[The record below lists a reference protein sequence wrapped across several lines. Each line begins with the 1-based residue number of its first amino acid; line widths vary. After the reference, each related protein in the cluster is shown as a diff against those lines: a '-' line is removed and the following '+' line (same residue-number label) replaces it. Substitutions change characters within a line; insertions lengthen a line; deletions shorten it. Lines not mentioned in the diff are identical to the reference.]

1 MKKKS
6 VFSCLLLVLL
16 TSCSQD
22 SFIRSDK
29 IKVMVE
35 DSELYTVD
43 SPIRE
48 ILPGS
53 DVSFTIRFLYGSSFL
68 SCSYPSY
75 SVEKG
80 DGTKCTLT
88 LKDVFYPS
96 VISLSCSKGSLTYH
110 SSSSLFLDG
119 TDTRREPFQ
128 GYHLREHALDG
139 YEVLNGRDGYLLSS
153 WNTEED
159 LSGEDV
165 YFNNRVPYGVKDLYP
180 HYEKVSPLSDFTF
193 SVDADGACVTSYKGK
208 DDKVVLPSSYNGSAV
223 YKISTGAFS
232 SSSLKELYLP
242 SSVKRIEKDAFLNSS
257 LEEMTFADS
266 LNEIDQNAFKG
277 SPLKTVHINA
287 VTPPHASGTYY
298 DAFTDKIDYL
308 DSVRGEKKIVL
319 FGGSSVRYGYYSPLF
334 EEAFSEYKTVDMGV
348 FAYVNMKPQ
357 LSVIASYM
365 NPGDILIH
373 APEYDYWALDEQFG
387 TDRKFEE
394 NLFYFFEGNYASLS
408 LIDIQDYPDFFFGYT
423 HYQRRR
429 SSLASLDYS
438 YTSNHRDDD
447 FNYHQEKTYN
457 LEGDYILEREGH
469 DRDEHIYQPLTP
481 YTLETITEDRISNLN
496 SIYQSLSQKGIRVF
510 YAYAPK
516 NHKAI
521 TDESTYE
528 KRNELEAYLQKHL
541 SVPIL
546 GKLEDSLYPGTSF
559 YLIDNHLSSKAAKG
573 HTEYVINELRKVIG

>member
-1 MKKKS
+1 
-6 VFSCLLLVLL
+6 
-16 TSCSQD
+16 
-22 SFIRSDK
+22 
-29 IKVMVE
+29 
-35 DSELYTVD
+35 
-43 SPIRE
+43 
-48 ILPGS
+48 
-53 DVSFTIRFLYGSSFL
+53 
-68 SCSYPSY
+68 
-75 SVEKG
+75 
-80 DGTKCTLT
+80 
-88 LKDVFYPS
+88 
-96 VISLSCSKGSLTYH
+96 
-110 SSSSLFLDG
+110 
-119 TDTRREPFQ
+119 
-128 GYHLREHALDG
+128 
-139 YEVLNGRDGYLLSS
+139 
-153 WNTEED
+153 
-159 LSGEDV
+159 
-165 YFNNRVPYGVKDLYP
+165 
-180 HYEKVSPLSDFTF
+180 
-193 SVDADGACVTSYKGK
+193 
-208 DDKVVLPSSYNGSAV
+208 
-223 YKISTGAFS
+223 
-232 SSSLKELYLP
+232 
-242 SSVKRIEKDAFLNSS
+242 
-257 LEEMTFADS
+257 
-266 LNEIDQNAFKG
+266 
-277 SPLKTVHINA
+277 
-287 VTPPHASGTYY
+287 
-298 DAFTDKIDYL
+298 
-308 DSVRGEKKIVL
+308 
-319 FGGSSVRYGYYSPLF
+319 
-334 EEAFSEYKTVDMGV
+334 MGV

-373 APEYDYWALDEQFG
+373 APEYDFWALDEQFG

-541 SVPIL
+541 SVTIL